1 MVKSGRKREPVMFRG
16 RHEHTIDPKGRVS
29 IPAKFR
35 DILGKKYDERLVI
48 TNFDGC
54 LVAYPYEE
62 WIRLEEK
69 ASSLSMVKK
78 ETRAFM
84 RFFYSSA
91 IECTLDKQGRIL
103 IPQTLREYADL
114 DKEVVLVGQLR
125 KMEIWSKKRWSEEIL
140 KAHENFDEISDVLS
154 ELGL

>member
-1 MVKSGRKREPVMFRG
+1 MFRG
-16 RHEHTIDPKGRVS
+16 RYEHTIDPKGRVS

-35 DILGKKYDERLVI
+35 EVLGKKYDDRLFV

-54 LVAYPYEE
+54 LVAYPYDE
-62 WIRLEEK
+62 WIQLEEK

-78 ETRAFM
+78 ETRSFM
-84 RFFYSSA
+84 RFFYASA

-114 DKEVVLVGQLR
+114 DKEVVLAGQL
-125 KMEIWSKKRWSEEIL
+125 KKIEIWSKKRWSEEVIQ
-140 KAHENFDEISDVLS
+140 AHENFDQISDVLS

>member
-1 MVKSGRKREPVMFRG
+1 MFRG

-35 DILGKKYDERLVI
+35 EVLGKKYDERLVI

-54 LVAYPYEE
+54 LVAYPHEE
-62 WIRLEEK
+62 WILLEEK

-125 KMEIWSKKRWSEEIL
+125 KIEIWSKKRWSEEII
-140 KAHENFDEISDVLS
+140 KAHENFDQISDVLS

>member
-1 MVKSGRKREPVMFRG
+1 
-16 RHEHTIDPKGRVS
+16 
-29 IPAKFR
+29 
-35 DILGKKYDERLVI
+35 
-48 TNFDGC
+48 
-54 LVAYPYEE
+54 VAYPHEE
-62 WIRLEEK
+62 WILLEEK

-91 IECTLDKQGRIL
+91 IECILDKQGRIL

-125 KMEIWSKKRWSEEIL
+125 KIEIWSKKRWSEEII
-140 KAHENFDEISDVLS
+140 KAHENFDQISDVLS

>member
-1 MVKSGRKREPVMFRG
+1 MFRG

-35 DILGKKYDERLVI
+35 EFLTKKFDERLVI

-78 ETRAFM
+78 ETRSFM
-84 RFFYSSA
+84 RFFFSSA
-91 IECTLDKQGRIL
+91 IECILDKQGRIL

-114 DKEVVLVGQLR
+114 EKEVVLVGQLR
-125 KMEIWSKKRWSEEIL
+125 KIEIWSKERWNDQIL
-140 KAHENFDEISDVLS
+140 RAHENFDQISEVLS

>member
-1 MVKSGRKREPVMFRG
+1 MFRG
-16 RHEHTIDPKGRVS
+16 RFEHAIDPKGRVS
-29 IPAKFR
+29 IPSKFR
-35 DILGKKYDERLVI
+35 EILVKKYDERLVV

-62 WIRLEEK
+62 WVQLEEK

-103 IPQTLREYADL
+103 IPQTLRDYADL
-114 DKEVVLVGQLR
+114 EKEVVLVGQLR
-125 KMEIWSKKRWSEEIL
+125 KIEIWSRKRWGEEIV

-154 ELGL
+154 EFGL

>member
-1 MVKSGRKREPVMFRG
+1 MFRG

-29 IPAKFR
+29 IPSKFR
-35 DILGKKYDERLVI
+35 EVLTKKFDERLVI

-78 ETRAFM
+78 ETRSFM
-84 RFFYSSA
+84 RFFFSSA
-91 IECTLDKQGRIL
+91 IECILDKQGRIL
-103 IPQTLREYADL
+103 IPHTLREYADL
-114 DKEVVLVGQLR
+114 EKEVVLVGQLR
-125 KMEIWSKKRWSEEIL
+125 KIEIWSKERWNEQIL
-140 KAHENFDEISDVLS
+140 RAHENFDQISEVLS

>member
-1 MVKSGRKREPVMFRG
+1 MFRG

-35 DILGKKYDERLVI
+35 EVLGKKYDDRLVI

-62 WIRLEEK
+62 WILLEEK

-114 DKEVVLVGQLR
+114 DKEVILVGQLR
-125 KMEIWSKKRWSEEIL
+125 KIEIWSKRRWSEEII